1 MFKNVLS
8 MYNGLIINKWR
19 IKYHYY
25 RPYVGTALIV
35 EWLNV
40 KIQNRM
46 APPSPTPN
54 ESSKDAYSSKNK
66 EETYRFQVRFILT
79 FNNDCSIS
87 NTGKPVFV
95 SL

>member
-1 MFKNVLS
+1 MENEILS
-8 MYNGLIINKWR
+8 FPN
-19 IKYHYY
+19 H
-25 RPYVGTALIV
+25 VGTALIV

-54 ESSKDAYSSKNK
+54 ESSKQTEPSQNK

-87 NTGKPVFV
+87 KLNKTHFCVAKTP
-95 SL
+95 

>member
-1 MFKNVLS
+1 MENEILS
-8 MYNGLIINKWR
+8 LPT
-19 IKYHYY
+19 H
-25 RPYVGTALIV
+25 VGTALIV

-54 ESSKDAYSSKNK
+54 EGSKETEPSKNK

-79 FNNDCSIS
+79 IINNCSIS
-87 NTGKPVFV
+87 NNPFFV
-95 SL
+95 TTAS

>member
-1 MFKNVLS
+1 
-8 MYNGLIINKWR
+8 MYFDNGLIINKGR
-19 IKYHYY
+19 MKYYYY
-25 RPYVGTALIV
+25 RTYVGTALIV

-54 ESSKDAYSSKNK
+54 EGSKETEPSKNK

-79 FNNDCSIS
+79 FSNDCSIKITLAS
-87 NTGKPVFV
+87 PFFVNTT
-95 SL
+95 S

>member
-1 MFKNVLS
+1 MENEILS
-8 MYNGLIINKWR
+8 FPN
-19 IKYHYY
+19 H
-25 RPYVGTALIV
+25 VGTALIV

-54 ESSKDAYSSKNK
+54 ESSKQAEPSQNK
-66 EETYRFQVRFILT
+66 EETYRFQVRFILM

-87 NTGKPVFV
+87 KLNTGNPVFRH
-95 SL
+95 

>member
-1 MFKNVLS
+1 MENSILS
-8 MYNGLIINKWR
+8 LLT
-19 IKYHYY
+19 H
-25 RPYVGTALIV
+25 VGTALIV

-54 ESSKDAYSSKNK
+54 EGSEETEPSKNK

-87 NTGKPVFV
+87 KNPF
-95 SL
+95 LCR

>member
-1 MFKNVLS
+1 MDDEI
-8 MYNGLIINKWR
+8 LILPN
-19 IKYHYY
+19 H
-25 RPYVGTALIV
+25 VGTALIV

-54 ESSKDAYSSKNK
+54 ESSKQAGTSQNK

-87 NTGKPVFV
+87 KPVFV

>member
-25 RPYVGTALIV
+25 RPHVGTALIV

-79 FNNDCSIS
+79 FSNDCSMAS
-87 NTGKPVFV
+87 PFFVNTT
-95 SL
+95 S

>member
-1 MFKNVLS
+1 MENSILS
-8 MYNGLIINKWR
+8 LLT
-19 IKYHYY
+19 H
-25 RPYVGTALIV
+25 VGTALIV

-54 ESSKDAYSSKNK
+54 ESSKEAGTSQNK

-87 NTGKPVFV
+87 KHCQTRFSALKRLN
-95 SL
+95 LAI